1 MNIVLD
7 TPEAA
12 ERAAWML
19 RGKYINEKQVEVPEN
34 NTNSE
39 TIDAVA
45 MLVGS
50 SWRWADESA
59 DNDDFYEDEG
69 YTPLEAEE
77 EPIDRLE
84 PDVSL
89 LDQKISTLEQQIN
102 RIAIRSFAQFEI
114 LKLSQA
120 MVSKPTE
127 VKVTEPKPSV
137 SNSIETKPPETN
149 QERFERFYSRGY
161 SLSGENFSGIDLSNR
176 TLNKIDFN
184 FSDLSGANFD
194 NTRLVGCSFV
204 QANLRKTSF
213 KNAQMPGVCLSSAC
227 LYRANFEN
235 ANLCAAQI
243 DWVNLQDA
251 ILCNANLSN
260 ANLQSSNLLR
270 VDCSDADLSDTNL
283 EGARFYRTTCIGANF
298 HAANLTRANFN
309 FSNLSG
315 ALFDHAVL
323 DFVSLLYAEGFK
335 PERHEH
341 IRYYHSE
348 MPDFET
354 RGTIK
359 HRTGQEWLEIAAIV
373 FGTLLAVGSLV
384 YSGIAFYQENFA
396 PKTAHQQPAKPLK
409 LKPVSSNPV
418 QSQKKVSQGQ

>member
-19 RGKYINEKQVEVPEN
+19 RGKYVNEMQIEVPEN

-45 MLVGS
+45 LMVGS

-59 DNDDFYEDEG
+59 DNDDFFGHNEPS
-69 YTPLEAEE
+69 TPEAEE
-77 EPIDRLE
+77 EPTEPRVSHLDRR
-84 PDVSL
+84 
-89 LDQKISTLEQQIN
+89 ISTLEHEMN
-102 RIAIRSFAQFEI
+102 RIAIRSLAQFEVV
-114 LKLSQA
+114 KLSHA
-120 MVSKPTE
+120 MIAKPTE
-127 VKVTEPKPSV
+127 AKATESR
-137 SNSIETKPPETN
+137 SSISTAVEPNPPETN
-149 QERFERFYSRGY
+149 QQRFERLHSRGY

-176 TLNKIDFN
+176 TLTKIDFN
-184 FSDLSGANFD
+184 FSDLSGSNFD

-204 QANLRKTSF
+204 QANLRKASF
-213 KNAQMPGVCLSSAC
+213 KNAQMPGANLYGSC
-227 LYRANFEN
+227 LYRANFES

-260 ANLQSSNLLR
+260 ANLQSTNLLR
-270 VDCSDADLSDTNL
+270 VDCSDADLSDANL
-283 EGARFYRTTCIGANF
+283 EGTRFYRTTCIGANF

-309 FSNLSG
+309 FANLSG
-315 ALFDHAVL
+315 ALFSHAVM
-323 DFVSLLYAEGFK
+323 DFVSLRGSEGFK
-335 PERHEH
+335 PERHKH

-348 MPDFET
+348 MPDCET

-359 HRTGQEWLEIAAIV
+359 HRTGEKWLEIGAVI
-373 FGTLLAVGSLV
+373 FGMIIAVTGSI
-384 YSGIAFYQENFA
+384 YSAVVIYQEHFA
-396 PKTAHQQPAKPLK
+396 PKTAYRQPAKSLK
-409 LKPVSSNPV
+409 LQPVSSNPV
-418 QSQKKVSQGQ
+418 FVQKKRK

>member
-19 RGKYINEKQVEVPEN
+19 RGDCIKENQVEVPEN

-50 SWRWADESA
+50 SWHWADESEE
-59 DNDDFYEDEG
+59 DDFFEHDE
-69 YTPLEAEE
+69 PSPPEVE
-77 EPIDRLE
+77 EPVDRLE
-84 PDVSL
+84 PRVAL
-89 LDQKISTLEQQIN
+89 LDRKISTLEQEIN
-102 RIAIRSFAQFEI
+102 RIAIRSLAQFEV
-114 LKLSQA
+114 LKLSHA
-120 MVSKPTE
+120 TIAHKPTE
-127 VKVTEPKPSV
+127 AKVTEPKPSV
-137 SNSIETKPPETN
+137 SNSIETKPHETN

-176 TLNKIDFN
+176 TLTKIDFN

-204 QANLRKTSF
+204 QANLRKASF
-213 KNAQMPGVCLSSAC
+213 KNAQMPGVNLYGSC
-227 LYRANFEN
+227 LYRANLES

-260 ANLQSSNLLR
+260 ANLQSTNLLR
-270 VDCSDADLSDTNL
+270 VDCSDADLSDANL
-283 EGARFYRTTCIGANF
+283 EGTRFYQTTCIGANF
-298 HAANLTRANFN
+298 HAANLTRSDFKFA
-309 FSNLSG
+309 NLSG
-315 ALFDHAVL
+315 ALFDRAVM
-323 DFVSLLYAEGFK
+323 DFVSLQGAEGFK
-335 PERHEH
+335 PERHKH

-348 MPDFET
+348 MPDCET

-359 HRTGQEWLEIAAIV
+359 HRTREEWLEIGAVIFGMIIAAGSIV
-373 FGTLLAVGSLV
+373 YVGI
-384 YSGIAFYQENFA
+384 GIYQDNFA
-396 PKTAHQQPAKPLK
+396 PKTAHQQPALT
-409 LKPVSSNPV
+409 
-418 QSQKKVSQGQ
+418 QKK